1 MRLGV
6 LLIVVVTLIAPHLV
20 VAIFFKLL
28 SPGRIAYF
36 CLRSETE
43 FFESRCCT
51 CSREDFRDTLQI
63 CLNLVYLPRTLNVT
77 QARCISQNCCRG
89 TALYTGGAVG

>member
-1 MRLGV
+1 MRFRRELILV
-6 LLIVVVTLIAPHLV
+6 LAIFTPNLV
-20 VAIFFKLL
+20 AAIFFKLM

-43 FFESRCCT
+43 FFE
-51 CSREDFRDTLQI
+51 
-63 CLNLVYLPRTLNVT
+63 VYLPRTLNVT

-89 TALYTGGAVG
+89 TALYTGAVG

>member
-6 LLIVVVTLIAPHLV
+6 QLIVIVTLVAPHLV

-43 FFESRCCT
+43 FFE
-51 CSREDFRDTLQI
+51 LQI